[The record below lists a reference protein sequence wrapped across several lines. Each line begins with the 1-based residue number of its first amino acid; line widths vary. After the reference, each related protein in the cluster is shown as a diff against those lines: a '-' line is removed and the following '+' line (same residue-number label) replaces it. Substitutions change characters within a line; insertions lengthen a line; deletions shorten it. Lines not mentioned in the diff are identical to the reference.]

1 MGVHANTH
9 STLLH
14 DFDHVECLHD
24 VGHSLL
30 EACWLA
36 ALSHALAPP
45 LHLFRYV
52 VDSGRVKRRVY
63 NLRTGVSRFEVGWT
77 SQAGAD
83 QRAGRAG
90 RTGPGHC
97 YRLYSPAVFGE
108 QFAPFDE
115 PASRTLPVASVL
127 LQLLD
132 MGIRQPALFPFPSA
146 PPAVS
151 MESAL
156 QQLAA
161 LGAIELPPPSAS
173 EEAGES
179 LEDKVSRLKLTIT
192 PVGRTLAQLPVAPHL
207 GKMLLVGRMPQLQ
220 PYTLALTAA
229 LSVRNLMQSPR
240 PPPAL
245 RAALAAAKRRSAAEP
260 AAASTAAGNGSDAS
274 YEDLE
279 NAQLWSSEDEAA
291 GQDAAA
297 EREAEAARL
306 AKMRAEFQTQR
317 NAAQAAHA
325 RWRCDA
331 SDAITALRAVG
342 AFTHAALR
350 THTVRWTVPGGSH
363 SAVGPAYQM
372 DWAAG
377 AAFSKTAWLRHKAMR
392 EIYDARKQLWL
403 CMVRAQ
409 LIDAPRAPGQPQEQH
424 AQLADT
430 AGIPEASGDA
440 AELLSDGSDDD
451 EHSAGA
457 ELDQLPAR
465 KWTLAAAFP
474 AAMSPPTAGQEALL
488 QQVVVSGLLHQVARR
503 APPDEIPQLLLRAGY
518 TGSVRRLRASLVPY
532 IPADPALPS
541 PVFIHPSCALSN
553 CAVHDLPGWL
563 VFSEITTS
571 TRHYLQGV
579 TACEPAWLPK
589 LGRSSPLLTM
599 GAPLESPGPVYD
611 AAQDCISVA
620 VQPAWGQRH
629 WALPI
634 TRVPHPA
641 GEDCVRWFARSVLE
655 GVVVPSRGWG
665 QLVPHWA
672 CPPAMIT
679 RRAPQPRALNLVQ
692 ALVAGPPGAA
702 SLAGAV
708 DRAAVSVDGRAVV
721 LPAQPVAP
729 VDSLGKLLAA
739 WQAHPKW
746 LRREIAAWLP
756 SQQRAILKQVWP
768 QLVAEVLG
776 KVKQ

>member
-1 MGVHANTH
+1 MGAHANTH

-14 DFDHVECLHD
+14 DFDHVECLQD
-24 VGHSLL
+24 VGHSMQQCSATLT
-30 EACWLA
+30 
-36 ALSHALAPP
+36 
-45 LHLFRYV
+45 LHLAFFDIFRYV

-63 NLRTGVSRFEVGWT
+63 DLRTGVSRFEVGWT

-179 LEDKVSRLKLTIT
+179 LDEKVSRLKLAIT

-220 PYTLALTAA
+220 AYTLALTAA
-229 LSVRNLMQSPR
+229 LSVRNLMQAPR

-245 RAALAAAKRRSAAEP
+245 RAALAAAKRRNTAGT
-260 AAASTAAGNGSDAS
+260 AAAGTGAGDESDAS

-279 NAQLWSSEDEAA
+279 NAQLWSSEDEGAE
-291 GQDAAA
+291 QDAAA
-297 EREAEAARL
+297 EREAEAARI

-350 THTVRWTVPGGSH
+350 TQTVRWTGLPGSGR
-363 SAVGPAYQM
+363 SAIGPAHQM
-372 DWAAG
+372 DWTAG

-409 LIDAPRAPGQPQEQH
+409 LIDAPHAPGQTQDDT
-424 AQLADT
+424 AQLTDS
-430 AGIPEASGDA
+430 AGIPAASGDA
-440 AELLSDGSDDD
+440 AELLSDGSDDECGADAQQD
-451 EHSAGA
+451 E
-457 ELDQLPAR
+457 LLTR

-474 AAMSPPTAGQEALL
+474 AAMSPPTAGQETLL

-563 VFSEITTS
+563 VFNEITTS
-571 TRHYLQGV
+571 TRHYMQGV

-589 LGRSSPLLTM
+589 LGRSSPLLTL

-641 GEDCVRWFARSVLE
+641 GDDCARWFARSVLE

-679 RRAPQPRALNLVQ
+679 RRAPQPRVLNLVQ
-692 ALVAGPPGAA
+692 ALVAGPPGAVE
-702 SLAGAV
+702 SAGVVDTTAV
-708 DRAAVSVDGRAVV
+708 TVEGRAVA

-768 QLVAEVLG
+768 QLVSEVLG